1 MASGGGR
8 ATESEAVEVA
18 ETHDLVVAQ
27 PARFAKWVTLMK
39 SVNPHLLLLAYQN
52 ASLSKPHQTFS
63 GSDYAQNSSG
73 SRILS
78 RQFHNYLMLPGNP
91 DWQNYQARTCASNRA
106 SSGYGGCYLDT
117 MGDGILSPG
126 YLTALPIDPSTHQP
140 YTDQEWTSAEAAL
153 AQAIKASNSS
163 VPLIANMV
171 GDGQRYWSA
180 TATTLPI
187 FQVLGGGMEEMFLR
201 NATNAVGAHKPVQ
214 AWLEDVTSLSNDEA
228 RGYWIAATTKVWVN
242 ATSSELDSW
251 HRYSLASF
259 LLGTGGHDL
268 FAFMASK
275 SSGLG
280 VQPYDD
286 VSLGQPA
293 GAMAQVG
300 AAYERRFANGL
311 AVVDPGTSSATLSL
325 SGPCVDLDGNV
336 LSSSITLGPDTG
348 DVLVPASPMPAPAAE
363 TASPTL
369 SHGAAS
375 LAAEV
380 SGRGSRG
387 TTYFQWGTS
396 PSYGHTTPA
405 QPLAAG
411 WSSLSAAIAGLAAG
425 TAYDYQVVT
434 VTPAGVTHGSNMVFT
449 AK

>member
-1 MASGGGR
+1 MAGGGQ
-8 ATESEAVEVA
+8 ASESVAVEVA

-27 PARFAKWVTLMK
+27 PIIFARWVPLMK

-52 ASLSKPHQTFS
+52 ASLSKPRQTFS
-63 GSDYAQNSSG
+63 GSDYAQSSSG
-73 SRILS
+73 GRIQS
-78 RQFHNYLMLPGNP
+78 RQFHNYLMLPDNP
-91 DWQNYQARTCASNRA
+91 DWQNYQARTCASNQAR
-106 SSGYGGCYLDT
+106 SGYGGCYLDT

-126 YLTALPIDPSTHQP
+126 YLTGLPIDPSTRRP
-140 YTDQEWTSAEAAL
+140 YTDQEWTSAETSL
-153 AQAIKASNSS
+153 AQAIKASNGS

-171 GDGQRYWSA
+171 GDGQRYWSP

-201 NATNAVGAHKPVQ
+201 NATNPVGAYKPVNE
-214 AWLEDVTSLSNDEA
+214 WLEDVTSLSNAEA

-259 LLGTGGHDL
+259 LLGTGGHDR
-268 FAFMASK
+268 FAFMSSK

-293 GAMAQVG
+293 GAMTQVG

-311 AVVDPGTSSATLSL
+311 AVVDPGPSSATLSL
-325 SGPCVDLDGNV
+325 GGTYVDLDGNV
-336 LSSSITLGPDTG
+336 LSSSITLAPDTG
-348 DVLVPASPMPAPAAE
+348 DVLVAANPMPAPAAE
-363 TASPTL
+363 TAAPAMAT
-369 SHGAAS
+369 GTAT

-405 QPLAAG
+405 LSLAAG
-411 WSSLSAAIAGLAAG
+411 WSSVSASVAGLSAG

-449 AK
+449 AQ